1 MQTSAKGTYSGML
14 DCAGGIL
21 RNEGPLAFYKAGSE
35 TASPHYPLTVRKLGH
50 FDSVAGHRSLRLYPI
65 WRSRI
70 YQALFHCTKHPKWER
85 GCARRCAEY
94 TTAAGRGISGGT
106 GQRIRLWTGRTHT
119 DTCVTS
125 TCMRLHCLSCRV
137 QGCKLS
143 RTRILS
149 IAVRSMP

>member
-21 RNEGPLAFYKAGSE
+21 RNEGPLAFYKVGSE
-35 TASPHYPLTVRKLGH
+35 TASPHYLLTVRKSGH
-50 FDSVAGHRSLRLYPI
+50 FDSVAGHRSLRFYPI
-65 WRSRI
+65 RRSRI

-85 GCARRCAEY
+85 GCAKRSAEY
-94 TTAAGRGISGGT
+94 ITATGRGSSGGT
-106 GQRIRLWTGRTHT
+106 RQRIRLWTGRTHT

-125 TCMRLHCLSCRV
+125 MCTRLHCLSCRI

-143 RTRILS
+143 RTRIPS
-149 IAVRSMP
+149 IAVPSMP